1 MLDPARVWSMC
12 ENSGVVDEK
21 TPFARIETAVE
32 HLRAGRFVV
41 VVDDED
47 RENEGDLVLA
57 AQMVTPETINFM
69 AREGRGLICLAL
81 TEERCR
87 ALDLPPMVEDNTS
100 NFGTAFTVSI
110 EARGRTTTG
119 ISAADRAATVRTAI
133 DPATKPFDLLR
144 PGHMFPLRA
153 QPGGVLKRAG
163 QTEASVDLA
172 RIAGL
177 DPSAVLCEI
186 MNEDGSMARVPDLAR
201 FCEKHGLVMVT
212 VADLIS
218 HRMKTERLVQ
228 RIASPHLPTSFG
240 EFRLYAYRSDV
251 SHEEHVALVHGE
263 IREDE
268 PVLVRVHS
276 QCLTGDVF
284 GAARCDC
291 GAQLALAMEKI
302 VGAGRGVFLYL
313 LQEGRG
319 IGLVNKLK
327 AYELQDEGH
336 DTVSAN
342 EKLGFPPDIR
352 NYGVGC
358 QILRDLGVRK
368 IRLMTNN
375 PSKYVAIGGY
385 GLEIVERVPL
395 EVHPTDRS
403 RKYLETKKNKMGHLL
418 KMV

>member
-1 MLDPARVWSMC
+1 VISP
-12 ENSGVVDEK
+12 EN
-21 TPFARIETAVE
+21 PFASIERAAE
-32 HLRAGRFVV
+32 ELRAGRFVV
-41 VVDDED
+41 IVDDED

-57 AQMVTPETINFM
+57 AEKVTPAAINFM
-69 AREGRGLICLAL
+69 AREGRGLICVAL
-81 TEERCR
+81 TNERCE
-87 ALDLPPMVEDNTS
+87 ALDLPPMVEQNTS

-119 ISAADRAATVRTAI
+119 ISAADRAATVLAAI
-133 DPATKPFDLLR
+133 DPATTPADLLR

-186 MNEDGSMARVPDLAR
+186 MNEDGSMARVPDLTEFCAR
-201 FCEKHGLVMVT
+201 NGLLMVT
-212 VADLIS
+212 VADLIR
-218 HRMKTERLVQ
+218 HRMRNERLVE
-228 RIASPHLPTSFG
+228 RIAAPHLPTRYG
-240 EFRLYAYRSDV
+240 DFRLHAYRSDV
-251 SHEEHVALVHGE
+251 TNEEAVALAHGE

-284 GAARCDC
+284 GSARCDC
-291 GAQLALAMEKI
+291 GGQLSLAMEKI
-302 VGAGRGVFLYL
+302 VEAGRGVVLYL

-319 IGLVNKLK
+319 IGLMNKLK

-342 EKLGFPPDIR
+342 AKLGFPPDIR
-352 NYGVGC
+352 NYGLGC

-368 IRLMTNN
+368 MRLMTNN

-395 EVHPTDRS
+395 EVDPTERS

>member
-1 MLDPARVWSMC
+1 MTDRS
-12 ENSGVVDEK
+12 EFH
-21 TPFARIETAVE
+21 FASIELAVE
-32 HLRAGRFVV
+32 DLRAGRFVV

-57 AQMVTPETINFM
+57 AEKVTASAINFM

-81 TEERCR
+81 TEERCEE
-87 ALDLPPMVEDNTS
+87 LQLPPMVEQNTS

-119 ISAADRAATVRTAI
+119 ISAADRAATVLTAI
-133 DPATKPFDLLR
+133 DSKTKPSDLLR

-153 QPGGVLKRAG
+153 RTGGVLKRAG
-163 QTEASVDLA
+163 QTEASVDLC
-172 RIAGL
+172 RIAGMT
-177 DPSAVLCEI
+177 PAAVLCEV
-186 MNEDGSMARVPDLAR
+186 MNEDGTMARVPDLAA
-201 FCEKHGLVMVT
+201 FCQKHELRMVT
-212 VADLIS
+212 VADLIR
-218 HRMKTERLVQ
+218 HRMGHERLVH
-228 RIASPHLPTSFG
+228 RIAAPHLPTRFG

-251 SHEEHVALVHGE
+251 THEEHVALVLGE
-263 IREDE
+263 VREDE

-284 GAARCDC
+284 GSTRCDC
-291 GAQLALAMEKI
+291 GEQLALAMEKI
-302 VGAGRGVFLYL
+302 REAGRGVFLYL

-319 IGLVNKLK
+319 IGLINKLK

-352 NYGVGC
+352 NYGVGS

-368 IRLMTNN
+368 MRLMTNN

-395 EVHPTDRS
+395 EVGPTDRS
-403 RKYLETKKNKMGHLL
+403 RKYLETKKNKLGHLL
-418 KMV
+418 KLV

>member
-1 MLDPARVWSMC
+1 VSDRDQAQ
-12 ENSGVVDEK
+12 
-21 TPFARIETAVE
+21 FATIDQAVQA
-32 HLRAGRFVV
+32 LRAGQFVV

-57 AQMVTPETINFM
+57 AERVTPQAINFM

-81 TEERCR
+81 TEERCD
-87 ALDLPPMVEDNTS
+87 ALDLPPMVTENTS

-119 ISAADRAATVRTAI
+119 ISAADRAATVLTAI
-133 DPATKPFDLLR
+133 DPATRPSDLNR

-153 QPGGVLKRAG
+153 QTGGVLKRAG

-177 DPSAVLCEI
+177 SPSAVLCEV
-186 MNEDGSMARVPDLAR
+186 MNEDGTMARVPDLAT
-201 FCEKHGLVMVT
+201 FCERHELKMLT
-212 VADLIS
+212 VADLIR
-218 HRMKTERLVQ
+218 HRMRHERLVQ
-228 RIASPHLPTSFG
+228 RIASPHLPTRFG
-240 EFRLYAYRSDV
+240 DFRLFAYRSEV
-251 SHEEHVALVHGE
+251 TQEEHLALVLGE
-263 IREDE
+263 ISEEE

-276 QCLTGDVF
+276 QCLTGDIF
-284 GAARCDC
+284 GSTRCDC
-291 GAQLALAMEKI
+291 GDQLALAMNKI
-302 VGAGRGVFLYL
+302 REAGKGVFLYL

-319 IGLVNKLK
+319 IGLINKLK

-352 NYGVGC
+352 NYGVGS
-358 QILRDLGVRK
+358 QILRDLGVRRM
-368 IRLMTNN
+368 RLMTNN

-385 GLEIVERVPL
+385 GLEIVERIPL
-395 EVHPTDRS
+395 EVRPTDRS
-403 RKYLETKKNKMGHLL
+403 RKYLEAKKNKLGHLL
-418 KMV
+418 KLV

>member
-1 MLDPARVWSMC
+1 MTD
-12 ENSGVVDEK
+12 
-21 TPFARIETAVE
+21 TPFATVERAVAE
-32 HLRAGRFVV
+32 LQQGHFVV

-57 AQMVTPETINFM
+57 AEKATPEKINFM

-81 TEERCR
+81 TGERCDE
-87 ALDLPPMVEDNTS
+87 LGLPMMVEDNTS

-119 ISAADRAATVRTAI
+119 ISAADRAATVLAAV
-133 DPATKPFDLLR
+133 DPKTKPSDLLR

-153 QPGGVLKRAG
+153 AAGGVLKRAG

-177 DPSAVLCEI
+177 HPAAVLCEV
-186 MNEDGSMARVPDLAR
+186 MNEDGTMARVPDLTK
-201 FCEKHGLVMVT
+201 FCERHGLVLVT
-212 VADLIS
+212 VADLIR

-228 RIASPHLPTSFG
+228 RIAAPHLPTRFG
-240 EFRLYAYRSDV
+240 EFQVHAYRSEV
-251 SHEEHVALVHGE
+251 THEEHLALVHGE
-263 IREDE
+263 IREGE

-284 GAARCDC
+284 GSSRCDC
-291 GAQLALAMEKI
+291 GAQLSLAMEKI
-302 VGAGRGVFLYL
+302 VEAGAGVFLYL

-319 IGLVNKLK
+319 IGLLNKLK

-352 NYGVGC
+352 NYGVGS
-358 QILRDLGVRK
+358 QILRDLGVRQM
-368 IRLMTNN
+368 RLMTNN

-395 EVHPTDRS
+395 EIGPTDRS
-403 RKYLETKKNKMGHLL
+403 RKYLEAKKNKMGHLL

>member
-1 MLDPARVWSMC
+1 MSAS
-12 ENSGVVDEK
+12 S
-21 TPFARIETAVE
+21 PFATIEQAIE
-32 HLRAGRFVV
+32 ELRKGRFVV

-57 AQMVTPETINFM
+57 AEKATAEAINFM

-81 TEERCR
+81 TGERCEQ
-87 ALDLPPMVEDNTS
+87 LELPPMVEENTS
-100 NFGTAFTVSI
+100 NFGTAFTVSV

-119 ISAADRAATVRTAI
+119 ISAADRAATVATAI
-133 DPATKPFDLLR
+133 NPDSKPSDLLR

-153 QPGGVLKRAG
+153 QAGGVLKRAG

-177 DPSAVLCEI
+177 DPSAVLCEV
-186 MNEDGSMARVPDLAR
+186 MNEDGTMARVPDLTK
-201 FCEKHGLVMVT
+201 FCQKHGLSMVT
-212 VADLIS
+212 VADLIR

-228 RIASPHLPTSFG
+228 RIASPHLPTRFG
-240 EFRLYAYRSDV
+240 DFRLYAYRSDV
-251 SHEEHVALVHGE
+251 THEEHIVLVLGKIHE
-263 IREDE
+263 EE

-284 GAARCDC
+284 GSSRCDC
-291 GAQLALAMEKI
+291 GAQLSLAMEKI
-302 VGAGRGVFLYL
+302 AEAGKGVFLYL

-319 IGLVNKLK
+319 IGLMNKLK

-352 NYGVGC
+352 NYGVGS

-395 EVHPTDRS
+395 EVHPTERS
-403 RKYLETKKNKMGHLL
+403 RKYLEAKKNKMGHLL

>member
-1 MLDPARVWSMC
+1 MDRMSQPKA
-12 ENSGVVDEK
+12 
-21 TPFARIETAVE
+21 PFVAIDRAVE
-32 HLRAGRFVV
+32 ELRAGRFVV

-57 AQMVTPETINFM
+57 AERVTPEAINFM

-81 TEERCR
+81 TGERCR
-87 ALDLPPMVEDNTS
+87 ELELPPMVEENTS

-133 DPATKPFDLLR
+133 DPATKPSDLLR

-153 QPGGVLKRAG
+153 EPGGVLKRAG

-186 MNEDGSMARVPDLAR
+186 MNEDGSMARVPDLAS
-201 FCEKHGLVMVT
+201 FCEKHGLAMVT

-228 RIASPHLPTSFG
+228 RMAAPHLPTRFG

-251 SHEEHVALVHGE
+251 THEEHVALVHGE

-276 QCLTGDVF
+276 QCLTGDIF
-284 GAARCDC
+284 GSARCDC

-302 VGAGRGVFLYL
+302 VAAGRGVFLYL

-342 EKLGFPPDIR
+342 EKLGFPADIR

-368 IRLMTNN
+368 MRLMTNN

-395 EVHPTDRS
+395 EVDPTDRS